1 METSLRRKKKKG
13 PKNKN
18 QWIKRQ
24 HESGRCKDI
33 SDKEKDNS
41 DKEKDNSDKDKDKD
55 NSDKGNDNFDR
66 NIDIESPKPTDK
78 DKDNL
83 ENHISIL
90 DILHS
95 LR

>member
-41 DKEKDNSDKDKDKD
+41 DKEKDNSVKDKD
-55 NSDKGNDNFDR
+55 NSDR
-66 NIDIESPKPTDK
+66 NIDIESPKFTDK
-78 DKDNL
+78 DYL